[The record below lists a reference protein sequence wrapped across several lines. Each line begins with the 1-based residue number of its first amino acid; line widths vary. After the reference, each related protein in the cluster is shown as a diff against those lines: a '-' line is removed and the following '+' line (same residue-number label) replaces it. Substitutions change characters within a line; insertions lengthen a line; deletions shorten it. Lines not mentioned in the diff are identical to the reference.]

1 MAIRVFQ
8 AQCISTFKKNLMP
21 IQSFSGKG
29 GCIIE
34 NSSGFTLMEVILA
47 LSLLSVCTLAIL
59 PASLVVYNERLTLQQ
74 ENLAGEQLRESIQNY
89 LTGVETPTAPLWM
102 TVEEMRSTSG
112 EYEVCVAY
120 TGANK
125 RRYHRCLYAKK

>member
-1 MAIRVFQ
+1 M
-8 AQCISTFKKNLMP
+8 
-21 IQSFSGKG
+21 
-29 GCIIE
+29 IE

-59 PASLVVYNERLTLQQ
+59 PAYLVIYNERLTLQQ

-89 LTGVETPTAPLWM
+89 LTGEEQPPAPLWLNV
-102 TVEEMRSTSG
+102 VETRSASG
-112 EYEVCVAY
+112 EYEVCADY

-125 RRYHRCLYAKK
+125 RKYHMCLYARK

>member
-1 MAIRVFQ
+1 M
-8 AQCISTFKKNLMP
+8 
-21 IQSFSGKG
+21 
-29 GCIIE
+29 E

-74 ENLAGEQLRESIQNY
+74 ENLAGEQLRKSIQNY
-89 LTGVETPTAPLWM
+89 LTGVEPPTAPLWL
-102 TVEEMRSTSG
+102 TVEETRSTSG

>member
-1 MAIRVFQ
+1 
-8 AQCISTFKKNLMP
+8 MP
-21 IQSFSGKG
+21 IQSFLEKG

-59 PASLVVYNERLTLQQ
+59 PASVVVYNERLTLQQ

-102 TVEEMRSTSG
+102 TVEETRSTSG